1 MKRNQVQRGENVD
14 RFIAKSKFETE
25 RAIQL
30 GLEKLPSVNGPYLSD
45 PTSGRVVASPKS
57 SKYRDI
63 LYGGQGK

>member
-1 MKRNQVQRGENVD
+1 MTSKKVERSESAE

-25 RAIQL
+25 RAMQL

-45 PTSGRVVASPKS
+45 PTTGRVVASPKS
-57 SKYRDI
+57 ATYRDI